1 MIDQKKIKADFPI
14 LKKKNNGQRL
24 VYLDSANTSLT
35 PRQVVEKMDEYYEVY
50 NANIHRAVYPLG
62 ERATFE
68 YEAAR
73 EKIRRFIGAKSSKE
87 IIFTRNAT
95 ESINLVAQTW
105 GRQHLGRGDAIVLSI
120 MEHHSNIVPWQL
132 LQKEKGFH
140 IHYLSLSKE
149 GRLNMEAY
157 QRVIQNKNIKL
168 VSLIH
173 QSNVLG
179 TLNDAKSLT
188 ELAHKRGIAV
198 LIDGAQSVPHR
209 KVDLKKIKADFFV
222 FTGHKMLG
230 PTGIGVLYGREE
242 LLQDMPPFLGG
253 GDMIRSVG
261 IEGSTWNDPPYKFE
275 AGTPNIAGAI
285 GLGAAVDYLEN
296 IGMKKVQEHEQKL
309 LEYALKKMKAIP
321 EINIIGPENAQ
332 NRGAVIAFNF
342 AEVHPHDVATILGE
356 QGICVRAGNHCA
368 QPLLDYLKVP
378 ASLRVSFYL
387 YNTEDDIDRLIEGLR
402 LVKKTFHVEP

>member
-1 MIDQKKIKADFPI
+1 MIDPKNIRADFPI
-14 LKKKNNGQRL
+14 LKQNINAHSL

-35 PRQVVEKMDEYYEVY
+35 PVQVVQKMDEYYSEY
-50 NANIHRAVYPLG
+50 NANIHRSVYPLS
-62 ERATFE
+62 ERATAE
-68 YEAAR
+68 YEGAR
-73 EKIRRFIGAKSSKE
+73 EKVRRFIGAKSTKE

-95 ESINLVAQTW
+95 ESINLVAQSW
-105 GRQHLGRGDAIVLSI
+105 GRQHLHKGDAIVLSI

-140 IHYLSLSKE
+140 IHYLSLTPD
-149 GRLNMEAY
+149 GRLNMDAY
-157 QRVIQNKNIKL
+157 KRVIQNKNIKL

-179 TLNDAKSLT
+179 TVNDVKSIT
-188 ELAHKRGIAV
+188 DLAHKRGILT
-198 LIDGAQSVPHR
+198 LIDAAQSVPHQ

-242 LLQDMPPFLGG
+242 LLRNMTPFLGG
-253 GDMIRSVG
+253 GDMIRSVS
-261 IEGSTWNDPPYKFE
+261 IEGSTWADLPHKFE

-285 GLGAAVDYLEN
+285 GLGAAIDYLEN
-296 IGMKKVQEHEQKL
+296 IGMKNVHDYEQKL
-309 LEYALKKMKAIP
+309 LETALKKMGAIP
-321 EINIIGPENAQ
+321 EISVIGPEKVQ

-342 AEVHPHDVATILGE
+342 AGVHAHDVATLLGE

-378 ASLRVSFYL
+378 ASVRVSFYL
-387 YNTEDDIDRLIEGLR
+387 YNTLEDIDRLIQGLQQ
-402 LVKKTFHVEP
+402 VKKTFHV